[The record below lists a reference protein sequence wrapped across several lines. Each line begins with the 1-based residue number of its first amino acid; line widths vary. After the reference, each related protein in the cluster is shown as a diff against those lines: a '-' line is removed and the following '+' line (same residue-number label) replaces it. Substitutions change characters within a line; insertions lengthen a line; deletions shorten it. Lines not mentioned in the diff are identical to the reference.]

1 MCSMLHTQDGNT
13 PLHIACKKYCLEA
26 ASVLE
31 SHDQTVLEVK
41 NNVSSAAYK
50 NGDASYSGLVS

>member
-1 MCSMLHTQDGNT
+1 MCSPLCTQDGNT
-13 PLHIACKKYCLEA
+13 PLHIARKKYCVEA

-31 SHDQTVLEVK
+31 SHDQTVLEVV

-50 NGDASYSGLVS
+50 STNASYSGLVS

>member
-1 MCSMLHTQDGNT
+1 MCSPLCTQDGNS
-13 PLHIACKKYCLEA
+13 PLHIARKNYCVEA

-31 SHDQTVLEVK
+31 SHDQTVLEVV

-50 NGDASYSGLVS
+50 SGDASYSGLVS